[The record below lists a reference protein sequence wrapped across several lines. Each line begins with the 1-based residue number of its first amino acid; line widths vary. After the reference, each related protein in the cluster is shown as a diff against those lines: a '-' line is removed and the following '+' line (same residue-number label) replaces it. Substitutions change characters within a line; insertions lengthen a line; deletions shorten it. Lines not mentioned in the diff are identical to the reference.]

1 MEHFQRTSEPAFFYK
16 TSPYAKRDDQFFFL
30 SIYVTDHIDTQLLRC
45 KNLGVMDFVSEIF
58 DGKSAKI
65 AGHLVFLSLPNKSAR
80 ARATLQ
86 ITFYRFRYAQ

>member
-1 MEHFQRTSEPAFFYK
+1 MEHFQRTSEPAVFYK
-16 TSPYAKRDDQFFFL
+16 TFPYAKRDDQFFFL

-65 AGHLVFLSLPNKSAR
+65 AGHLVFVSLPIRAR
-80 ARATLQ
+80 AARATLQ
-86 ITFYRFRYAQ
+86 ITFYRFPYAQ